1 MKICFYSLRPFD
13 ELPFCEAFRKE
24 TGIDFVYT
32 SEYPDMENASL
43 AQDCDA
49 VSATPCAMS
58 EELMKK
64 LREEGVK
71 YIACRSIG
79 YDHVDLKKAKELGFR
94 ISNVSYTPNGVANY
108 AIMLM
113 MMALRKMGHILKRS
127 ELQDYSLKGKLGRD
141 ISSCTV
147 GVIGTGK
154 IGTTVIKHLSGFGCR
169 ILAYDLYPNDTV
181 RKYGTYTDL
190 DTLLKE
196 SDVITLHANATAA
209 NHHLINDKTLA
220 LMKDNAVIVNTAR
233 GKLIDEDALIRAL
246 RSHKIG
252 GAALDVLEDEN
263 GLYYYNR
270 MGDLLEQ
277 NNMAIL
283 RSFPNVLLCPHTAFY
298 TDEDVRSMVQG
309 VFESV
314 QWFEEGK
321 DNPHEVILP

>member
-1 MKICFYSLRPFD
+1 MKICFYSLRSFD
-13 ELPFCEAFRKE
+13 ELPFCEAFRKQ

-32 SEYPDMENASL
+32 SEYPSLENADL
-43 AQDCDA
+43 AEGCIA
-49 VSATPCAMS
+49 ISSTPSAMP

-64 LREEGVK
+64 FREEGVR

-79 YDHVDLKKAKELGFR
+79 YDHIDLNLAEKLGFR
-94 ISNVSYTPNGVANY
+94 VSNVSYTPNGVANY

-113 MMALRKMGHILKRS
+113 MMALRKMGHILKRT
-127 ELQDYSLKGKLGRD
+127 EVQDYSLQGKLGRD
-141 ISSCTV
+141 ISACTV

-154 IGTTVIKHLSGFGCR
+154 IGTTVIEHLSGFGCR

-209 NHHLINDKTLA
+209 NYHLINDETLGK
-220 LMKDNAVIVNTAR
+220 MKQNAVIVNTAR
-233 GKLIDEDALIRAL
+233 GKLIDEEALIRAL
-246 RSHKIG
+246 RSGKIAA
-252 GAALDVLEDEN
+252 AALDVLEDEN
-263 GLYYYNR
+263 GLYYYSR
-270 MGDLLEQ
+270 MGDVLSQ

-283 RSFPNVLLCPHTAFY
+283 RSFPNVLLCPYTAFY

-314 QWFEEGK
+314 KRFAEGK
-321 DNPHEVILP
+321 DNPHEVRAR